1 MQFEMAMAKTSG
13 TKTGEDETDELNV
26 IEEEN
31 TNVRDGSVVVDGLNK
46 TETTVSDFSQSMM
59 QSRPSR
65 VDNDDGEGKLR

>member
-1 MQFEMAMAKTSG
+1 MAMAKTSG

-46 TETTVSDFSQSMM
+46 TETSVSDFSQSMM
-59 QSRPSR
+59 
-65 VDNDDGEGKLR
+65 